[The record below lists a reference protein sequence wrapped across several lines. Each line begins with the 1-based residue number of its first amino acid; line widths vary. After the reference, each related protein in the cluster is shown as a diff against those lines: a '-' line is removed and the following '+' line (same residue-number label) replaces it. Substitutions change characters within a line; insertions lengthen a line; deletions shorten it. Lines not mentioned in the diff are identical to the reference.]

1 MLPSGREPQWYGGKF
16 YSGEQPGPEPRR
28 PDGESLLS
36 WTKGNKGLD
45 WDDGNGGRKRDIH
58 ETELE
63 SHGNELREG
72 GKIEHDFNH
81 NQYKT
86 C

>member
-1 MLPSGREPQWYGGKF
+1 MAEFWGDGTAKGCNEDGQV
-16 YSGEQPGPEPRR
+16 EPRR

-36 WTKGNKGLD
+36 WTKGDKGLD
-45 WDDGNGGRKRDIH
+45 WDDGDGGRKLDIH